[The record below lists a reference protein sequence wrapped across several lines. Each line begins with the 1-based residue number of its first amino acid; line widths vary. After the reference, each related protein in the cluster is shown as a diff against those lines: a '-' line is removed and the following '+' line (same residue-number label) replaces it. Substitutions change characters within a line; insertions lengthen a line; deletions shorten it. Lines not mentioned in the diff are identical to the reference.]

1 LSHSINFGTF
11 NIKPKLTIIL
21 MMKQDIY
28 QVDVTKARNFLYQ
41 LVMDQGPEN
50 AAFWLDQQTEKIK
63 NDATNKTLYIS
74 FSASPRFVG
83 KGPLR
88 LSEKE
93 IQTAQSLR
101 EGFTLT
107 DWTIDQ
113 AARVYFLLLIPA
125 EDENHYLRT
134 LEMLFNAADVKEQ
147 KALYSALPLLAHP
160 KKLTKRAA
168 EGIRTNM
175 TVVFD
180 AIALQNPYPAEYL
193 DENAWNQMLLK
204 AVFIGRPLY
213 KIYRSDE
220 RANPKLAQMLR
231 DFAHERWAAGRPVT
245 PELWRYVAPFADESY
260 MADIEKILNEGDS
273 LVREAGALVCWQS
286 DNAKVK
292 ALLDQQ
298 PELKAKV
305 ADGKLN
311 WNDLGQRY
319 LESK

>member
-1 LSHSINFGTF
+1 LPHSINFGTF
-11 NIKPKLTIIL
+11 NTKPRLTIIL
-21 MMKQDIY
+21 MMKKNIY
-28 QVDVTKARNFLYQ
+28 QTDVTKARNFLYQ
-41 LVMDQGPEN
+41 LVAGQTPEN
-50 AAFWLDQQTEKIK
+50 AATWLDQQTEKIK
-63 NDATNKTLYIS
+63 NDPTNKSLYIS
-74 FSASPRFVG
+74 FSASPRFLG

-88 LSEKE
+88 FSEKE
-93 IQTAQSLR
+93 IQAAQSIR
-101 EGFTLT
+101 EGFSLES
-107 DWTIDQ
+107 WTIDQ

-134 LEMLFNAADVKEQ
+134 LQMLFNAADVKEQ

-160 KKLTKRAA
+160 QKLTKRAA

-180 AIALQNPYPAEYL
+180 AIALQNPYPAAYL

-204 AVFIGRPLY
+204 AVFTERPLY
-213 KIYRSDE
+213 KIYKSDE

-245 PELWRYVAPFADESY
+245 PELWRYVAPFADDSY
-260 MADIEKILNEGDS
+260 IPDIERILNEGS
-273 LVREAGALVCWQS
+273 SFVREAGALVCWQS

-298 PELKAKV
+298 PVLKTTLT
-305 ADGKLN
+305 DGKLN
-311 WNDLGQRY
+311 WDDLGKRY